1 MDDFNWNYV
10 WAALVIN
17 FLIVWLVPR
26 VIKKPTGI
34 QVVDDTVL
42 YLNST
47 KSFLL
52 SSSIVVALV
61 VYGAHYWVDSQSGG
75 EGRGTPKSPSPDF

>member
-1 MDDFNWNYV
+1 MEEFNWNYV

-17 FLIVWLVPR
+17 FLIVYLVPR

-34 QVVDDTVL
+34 KFIDDIVL

-47 KSFLL
+47 QSFIL
-52 SSSIVVALV
+52 SSSIVVGIV
-61 VYGAHYWVDSQSGG
+61 VYAAHYWVDSPQSSG
-75 EGRGTPKSPSPDF
+75 EGSSLQASKPEF

>member
-1 MDDFNWNYV
+1 MEMNWNYL

-17 FLIVWLVPR
+17 FLLVYIVPR
-26 VIKKPTGI
+26 LIKKPTGI
-34 QVVDDTVL
+34 NVLDDTVL

-52 SSSIVVALV
+52 SSSIVTALV
-61 VYGAHYWVDSQSGG
+61 IYGAHYWVDAQATGSGPSSP
-75 EGRGTPKSPSPDF
+75 PKEF

>member
-1 MDDFNWNYV
+1 MEMEWNYI

-17 FLIVWLVPR
+17 FLLVYIVPR
-26 VIKKPTGI
+26 LIKKPTGI
-34 QVVDDTVL
+34 KVLDDTVL

-52 SSSIVVALV
+52 SSSIVIALV
-61 VYGAHYWVDSQSGG
+61 VYGSHYWVESAA
-75 EGRGTPKSPSPDF
+75 EGTSTGPSSPKF

>member
-1 MDDFNWNYV
+1 MDVPWNHV

-17 FLIVWLVPR
+17 FLLVYLVPR
-26 VIKKPTGI
+26 LIKKPTGMKVI
-34 QVVDDTVL
+34 DDTVL

-61 VYGAHYWVDSQSGG
+61 TYGSHYWVTSAA
-75 EGRGTPKSPSPDF
+75 EGASSTGPTSPKF

>member
-1 MDDFNWNYV
+1 MEWNFI

-17 FLIVWLVPR
+17 FLLVYIVPR
-26 VIKKPTGI
+26 LIKKPTG
-34 QVVDDTVL
+34 VKVLDDIVL

-61 VYGAHYWVDSQSGG
+61 VYGSHQWVASAADTKNPGLSS
-75 EGRGTPKSPSPDF
+75 PKF

>member
-1 MDDFNWNYV
+1 MNWNYV

-17 FLIVWLVPR
+17 FLLVYVVPR
-26 VIKKPTGI
+26 IIKKPTGI
-34 QVVDDTVL
+34 KVIDDTVL

-52 SSSIVVALV
+52 ASSIVTALV
-61 VYGAHYWVDSQSGG
+61 VYGAHYWVDTQAKGAGPSSP
-75 EGRGTPKSPSPDF
+75 PKEF

>member
-1 MDDFNWNYV
+1 MEDFNWNYV
-10 WAALVIN
+10 WAALAIN
-17 FLIVWLVPR
+17 FLIVWIVPR
-26 VIKKPTGI
+26 LIKKPTGVGVI
-34 QVVDDTVL
+34 DDTIL

-61 VYGAHYWVDSQSGG
+61 MYGAHYWVDSQKGG
-75 EGRGTPKSPSPDF
+75 GSSTPSSPDF

>member
-1 MDDFNWNYV
+1 MEEFNWNYI

-17 FLIVWLVPR
+17 FLLVYIVPR
-26 VIKKPTGI
+26 LIKKPTGI
-34 QVVDDTVL
+34 KVLDDTVL

-61 VYGAHYWVDSQSGG
+61 VYGSHYWVASAADSTSSGPSS
-75 EGRGTPKSPSPDF
+75 PKF

>member
-1 MDDFNWNYV
+1 MEMNWNYV

-17 FLIVWLVPR
+17 FLLVWLVPR
-26 VIKKPTGI
+26 LIKKPTGI
-34 QVVDDTVL
+34 KVVDDTVL

-61 VYGAHYWVDSQSGG
+61 MYGSHYWVDTQATSAAPS
-75 EGRGTPKSPSPDF
+75 SPTKF

>member
-1 MDDFNWNYV
+1 MEMQWNYI

-17 FLIVWLVPR
+17 FLLVYLVPR
-26 VIKKPTGI
+26 LIKKPTGI
-34 QVVDDTVL
+34 KVLDDTVL

-52 SSSIVVALV
+52 SSSIVIALV
-61 VYGAHYWVDSQSGG
+61 MYGAHYWVDSAAESSSTGPSS
-75 EGRGTPKSPSPDF
+75 PKF

>member
-1 MDDFNWNYV
+1 MEWNYV

-17 FLIVWLVPR
+17 FLIVWIVPR
-26 VIKKPTGI
+26 VIKKPTGV
-34 QVVDDTVL
+34 QVIDDTVL

-52 SSSIVVALV
+52 SSSIVIALV
-61 VYGAHYWVDSQSGG
+61 MYGAHYWVDSQSGG
-75 EGRGTPKSPSPDF
+75 EASKSPSPDF

>member
-75 EGRGTPKSPSPDF
+75 GSPKSPSPDF

>member
-1 MDDFNWNYV
+1 MEMNWNYV

-17 FLIVWLVPR
+17 FLLVWLVPR
-26 VIKKPTGI
+26 LIKKPTGI
-34 QVVDDTVL
+34 KVVDDTVL

-61 VYGAHYWVDSQSGG
+61 MYGSHYWVDTQATSA
-75 EGRGTPKSPSPDF
+75 SPSSPTKF

>member
-1 MDDFNWNYV
+1 MEWNYV
-10 WAALVIN
+10 WAALAIN
-17 FLIVWLVPR
+17 FLIVWIVPR
-26 VIKKPTGI
+26 AIKKPTGI
-34 QVVDDTVL
+34 QVIDDTVL

-52 SSSIVVALV
+52 SSSIVIALV

-75 EGRGTPKSPSPDF
+75 EGPKSPSPDF

>member
-1 MDDFNWNYV
+1 MDWNYV

-17 FLIVWLVPR
+17 FLLVWVTPR
-26 VIKKPTGI
+26 LIKKPTGI
-34 QVVDDTVL
+34 QVIDDTVL

-52 SSSIVVALV
+52 SSSIVVAIAV
-61 VYGAHYWVDSQSGG
+61 WGAHYWVEYATGADVPA
-75 EGRGTPKSPSPDF
+75 RKSPEF

>member
-1 MDDFNWNYV
+1 MQEFNWNYV

-17 FLIVWLVPR
+17 FLLVYIVPR
-26 VIKKPTGI
+26 LIKKPTGFK
-34 QVVDDTVL
+34 VLDDTVL

-52 SSSIVVALV
+52 SSSIVIALV
-61 VYGAHYWVDSQSGG
+61 VYGSHYWVESAAESASTGPSS
-75 EGRGTPKSPSPDF
+75 PKF

>member
-1 MDDFNWNYV
+1 MQWNFI

-17 FLIVWLVPR
+17 FLLVYIVPR
-26 VIKKPTGI
+26 LIKKPTGI
-34 QVVDDTVL
+34 KVLDDTVL

-47 KSFLL
+47 KSCLL

-61 VYGAHYWVDSQSGG
+61 VYGSHYWVNSAADTTSAGPSS
-75 EGRGTPKSPSPDF
+75 PKF